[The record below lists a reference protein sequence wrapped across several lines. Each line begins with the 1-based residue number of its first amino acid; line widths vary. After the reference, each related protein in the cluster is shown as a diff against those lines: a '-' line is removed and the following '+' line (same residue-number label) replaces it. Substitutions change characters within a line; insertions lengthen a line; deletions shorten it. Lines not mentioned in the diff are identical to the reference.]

1 MFDKLISN
9 ERVKNN
15 KIYVKNIFSS
25 NNCSKKFEFLSYS
38 LFPFSIL
45 VRMEKIKKK
54 KKNEGGET

>member
-54 KKNEGGET
+54 KKK